1 MKDLPE
7 QIATHVLAAPVI
19 GADEAR
25 WHLLDGRGRE
35 TGAPTNWQAWAM
47 CCSNAIA
54 YRIQDSRST
63 EAAHNFIG
71 EFTGS

>member
-54 YRIQDSRST
+54 YRI
-63 EAAHNFIG
+63 
-71 EFTGS
+71 